1 MTRTTLVVLRSLMV
15 VVRVRCGGEGGCVR
29 LTALG
34 LLAGC
39 MIGALLELLQGPSVV
54 QPERSARALSLGGQ
68 PGREQAAQGR
78 AVAGPPVRSL
88 QRPPQKRTGPVVAEP
103 SVAVCVGGWLELTYP
118 RNAQSVADNVFS
130 VMPAEAFVAGTL
142 RGGIVTAARTSAA
155 LAGIS
160 ALRQWFAR
168 TSVIIMPTPAELR
181 TALEGSGHFSDYETQ
196 ASKGGSGRFDFKRPD
211 SADPTTWVP
220 IMMSPALGNPN
231 GNTLQEFHYQSRCIR
246 MVNEHEAE
254 ARGGRRYERVMFTR
268 LEFEWLH
275 PHPSLQLLDPA
286 LLWLPTGE

>member
-1 MTRTTLVVLRSLMV
+1 MV

-39 MIGALLELLQGPSVV
+39 MIGALLELLHGPSVVSAV

-68 PGREQAAQGR
+68 PGRDQGVQGR
-78 AVAGPPVRSL
+78 SVAGPPVRPP
-88 QRPPQKRTGPVVAEP
+88 QRPPQKKTEPAVAEP

-118 RNAQSVADNVFS
+118 RNAQSVAENVFS
-130 VMPAEAFVAGTL
+130 VMPAAAFVAGTL
-142 RGGIVTAARTSAA
+142 RGGNVTAARTSAA

-160 ALRQWFAR
+160 ALRPWFAR

-181 TALEGSGHFSDYETQ
+181 RALEGSGHFGDYETQ

-231 GNTLQEFHYQSRCIR
+231 GNTLQ
-246 MVNEHEAE
+246 A
-254 ARGGRRYERVMFTR
+254 
-268 LEFEWLH
+268 LH
-275 PHPSLQLLDPA
+275 CQ
-286 LLWLPTGE
+286 GEP

>member
-1 MTRTTLVVLRSLMV
+1 MPRRRLMV
-15 VVRVRCGGEGGCVR
+15 VVRVRCEREGGCVR

-39 MIGALLELLQGPSVV
+39 MIGALLELLQGPRPVVSGV
-54 QPERSARALSLGGQ
+54 QPEHSARALSLGAQ
-68 PGREQAAQGR
+68 PGRDQGVQGR
-78 AVAGPPVRSL
+78 SVEDGAGPPVR
-88 QRPPQKRTGPVVAEP
+88 PPQRKTEPVVAEP

-118 RNAQSVADNVFS
+118 RRAQSVADNVFS

-142 RGGIVTAARTSAA
+142 RGGNVTAARTSAA

-160 ALRQWFAR
+160 ALRPWFAR
-168 TSVIIMPTPAELR
+168 TSVILMPTPAELR
-181 TALEGSGHFSDYETQ
+181 TALEGSGHFGDYVTQ

-231 GNTLQEFHYQSRCIR
+231 GNTLQERHCQS
-246 MVNEHEAE
+246 E
-254 ARGGRRYERVMFTR
+254 
-268 LEFEWLH
+268 
-275 PHPSLQLLDPA
+275 P
-286 LLWLPTGE
+286 

>member
-1 MTRTTLVVLRSLMV
+1 MV
-15 VVRVRCGGEGGCVR
+15 VVRVRCEREGGCVR

-39 MIGALLELLQGPSVV
+39 MIGALLELLQGPRPVVSAV
-54 QPERSARALSLGGQ
+54 QPEHSARALSLGGQ
-68 PGREQAAQGR
+68 PGREQGVQSRSVEDG
-78 AVAGPPVRSL
+78 AGPPVR
-88 QRPPQKRTGPVVAEP
+88 PPQRKAEPVVAEP

-118 RNAQSVADNVFS
+118 RRAQSVADNVFS

-142 RGGIVTAARTSAA
+142 RGGNVTAARTSAA

-160 ALRQWFAR
+160 ALRPWFAR
-168 TSVIIMPTPAELR
+168 TSVILMPTPAELR
-181 TALEGSGHFSDYETQ
+181 TALEGSGHFADYVTQ

-231 GNTLQEFHYQSRCIR
+231 GNTLQERHYQS
-246 MVNEHEAE
+246 EP
-254 ARGGRRYERVMFTR
+254 T
-268 LEFEWLH
+268 
-275 PHPSLQLLDPA
+275 PSPS
-286 LLWLPTGE
+286 P

>member
-1 MTRTTLVVLRSLMV
+1 MNSLLPLVPRPRIGGKGGEESGRVKLPCLLQSTRDPALSDATSWCAALSRSLMV

-39 MIGALLELLQGPSVV
+39 MIGALFELLQGPSVV
-54 QPERSARALSLGGQ
+54 SAIQPERSARALSLGGQ
-68 PGREQAAQGR
+68 PGRVQAVPDRSVSGAL
-78 AVAGPPVRSL
+78 VRPL
-88 QRPPQKRTGPVVAEP
+88 QRPPQRKTEPVVAEP

-142 RGGIVTAARTSAA
+142 RGGNVTTARTSAA

-160 ALRQWFAR
+160 ALRPWFAR

-181 TALEGSGHFSDYETQ
+181 TALEGSGHFRDYETQ

-211 SADPTTWVP
+211 SADPTTCVP
-220 IMMSPALGNPN
+220 ILMYS
-231 GNTLQEFHYQSRCIR
+231 
-246 MVNEHEAE
+246 
-254 ARGGRRYERVMFTR
+254 ARYVLAHVT
-268 LEFEWLH
+268 WL
-275 PHPSLQLLDPA
+275 
-286 LLWLPTGE
+286 